1 MAGRRHRALAAVR
14 RRRTLRRGRRFR
26 VFNGLGGSRVQGG
39 AAEEGVDLSK
49 ISNAIVGHSEV
60 GLKLG
65 YSGTE
70 DEVLGFRCRRL
81 RFAGGAGR
89 LAGIFL
95 KVVFRLFKGHI
106 GVFEFEFEGAHAGR
120 GAS

>member
-1 MAGRRHRALAAVR
+1 MAGRRHRARATVR
-14 RRRTLRRGRRFR
+14 RRRTLRRRRRFR
-26 VFNGLGGSRVQGG
+26 VFNGSGRSRVRGG
-39 AAEEGVDLSK
+39 TAEEGVDLSE

-70 DEVLGFRCRRL
+70 GDVLGFHFRRL
-81 RFAGGAGR
+81 SFAEGAGR
-89 LAGIFL
+89 LASISL
-95 KVVFRLFKGHI
+95 KAVFRLVEGNFG
-106 GVFEFEFEGAHAGR
+106 GFEFEFEGAHAGR